1 VGKRLDTN
9 MRRTV
14 LLRGAMRVAMDEG
27 FAALT
32 HARVAAVC
40 GCSSRTVY
48 RWSRSRKVLWEK
60 VAGYARVTGCPGVTQ
75 EYENL
80 MGERAP
86 ADA

>member
-1 VGKRLDTN
+1 MGKRLDTN

-27 FAALT
+27 FVALT

-40 GCSSRTVY
+40 GCSPRTVY
-48 RWSRSRKVLWEK
+48 RWSRSRKVLREK
-60 VAGYARVTGCPGVTQ
+60 VAAYAARCGCVGLTD
-75 EYENL
+75 EYEKL